1 VTDARSLLATANH
14 ILVHEGILDA
24 YGHVS
29 VRDPDSERNFLL
41 ARYLPPS
48 LVTPGDIRAF
58 GFDGDLV
65 VPEETG
71 LYSERFIHAAVYEAR
86 PDVGAV
92 CHTHA
97 PDLVAFGIAGVEP
110 RPVFHMAA
118 PLGSSIPVFDDY
130 DAGSGLLISDL
141 GQARR
146 LAGVLG
152 ARAAALMRGHGA
164 VVTGKS
170 LEEVVPRAIYLAQN
184 ARITLAALS
193 LSGKVTVLSEAECRA
208 AAAKN
213 GRPASLHRAWSHFAA
228 MAGEERGADGA
239 AEPPEASGPAAV
251 TLPPARLRPGMDDV
265 GDE

>member
-1 VTDARSLLATANH
+1 MSVTDARSVLATANR
-14 ILVHEGILDA
+14 ILVHPGILDA

-29 VRDPDSERNFLL
+29 VRDLGNERNFLL

-58 GFDGDLV
+58 GFDGALV

-71 LYSERFIHAAVYEAR
+71 LYSERFIHAAVYDTR
-86 PDVGAV
+86 PDVRAV
-92 CHTHA
+92 CHTHC
-97 PDLVAFGIAGVEP
+97 PDLVAFGIAGVEL

-118 PLGSSIPVFDDY
+118 SAGGSIPVFDDY

-152 ARAAALMRGHGA
+152 PGNVALMRGHGA
-164 VVTGKS
+164 VVTGQS
-170 LEEVVPRAIYLAQN
+170 LEEVTMRAIYLAQN
-184 ARITLAALS
+184 ARIAIAAMS
-193 LSGKVTVLSEAECRA
+193 LSGTVTVLSEAERQA

-213 GRPASLHRAWSHFAA
+213 GRPASLHRAWSHFA
-228 MAGEERGADGA
+228 G
-239 AEPPEASGPAAV
+239 
-251 TLPPARLRPGMDDV
+251 LV
-265 GDE
+265 GG